1 MISKSKLLGLVF
13 LLTLGQWALAS
24 PPTFTYQGRIINSNG
39 LPLEN
44 SNVSFE
50 FIIANPAGTCV
61 LYREQKNG
69 LDMRNSK
76 GVFDTPIGTGA
87 KYFPTVSTVGLLDV
101 FSNSATL
108 DCEGGST
115 YTPVADDGRLL
126 RVQFYDGTAWRLITP
141 DNVIR
146 SVPYASFAKNATTAA
161 SATRLGSNVAA
172 DFVLKSAVPV
182 CAAGYVLTST
192 VTGTL
197 TCTADTGG
205 TSGAVNS
212 IAGSGAITVT
222 ESAPSSGVY
231 TVAATTGTTAGT
243 LAAGNDSR
251 FTDARTP
258 TGGASGDLTGSY
270 PAPTIANDS
279 VTSAKILDG
288 TIGLADLSAASGAGQ
303 TFRYSGT
310 AWTYSK
316 LLYTDLVNS
325 LNASPWPTVS
335 CSAGQFLTWVS
346 TSDSFACTA
355 LTSSMITTALTYT
368 PVNSSSVGN
377 GPNQIPQLDGTGK
390 LDASVIPSGASA
402 WTVSGSDVYR
412 ASGNVGVGTTT
423 PARPLHVMSS
433 GATSFILED
442 SSATTGN
449 RRRYMTSNAG
459 AFSMGLMNDDSSVAT
474 SHMRIDNAGNVGIGM
489 TATAKLDVAG
499 ATAIN
504 STSASS
510 LAVGP
515 TGATNPIFQVDS
527 SAASVVRGV
536 RIVGGTSG
544 NGATITVTGTNEPL
558 AISSNGNQ
566 GLTLSGGTSNGVY
579 IRTGTTTR
587 MTLLAT
593 NGYLGIGTA
602 SPSEMLEVNGSVKA
616 VSFISTSDRRLKKD
630 IEPAPGYSAIKQLE
644 GVQYNWISNGEHEMG
659 LIAQEVEK
667 VFPFAVATD
676 KVTGYKGVKYQ
687 ALISPLI
694 QAVKETHNMCEDNS
708 KNLQAQVDELKKD
721 RDAMKNEIAELKKL
735 VRELASEKN
744 K

>member
-1 MISKSKLLGLVF
+1 MMYKPTQIGIAF
-13 LLTLGQWALAS
+13 LLTLSQWALAS
-24 PPTFTYQGRIINSNG
+24 PPSFTYQGRIINSNG
-39 LPLEN
+39 VPLES

-101 FSNSATL
+101 FSNAGPL

-146 SVPYASFAKNATTAA
+146 SVPFASFAKSATSAATAA
-161 SATRLGSNVAA
+161 RLGTNVAA

-182 CAAGYVLTST
+182 CATGYVLTST
-192 VTGTL
+192 ALGTL

-205 TSGAVNS
+205 ASGVVNS
-212 IAGSGAITVT
+212 VVGSGAITST
-222 ESAPSSGVY
+222 ETAPNSGIY
-231 TVAATTGTTAGT
+231 TIAATTGTAAGT

-258 TGGASGDLTGSY
+258 TGGASGDLTGTY
-270 PAPTIANDS
+270 PAPTIANSS

-288 TIGLADLSAASGAGQ
+288 TIGLADLSGASGTGQ

-316 LLYTDLVNS
+316 LLYTDLVNNV
-325 LNASPWPTVS
+325 NASPWPITS

-355 LTSSMITTALTYT
+355 LTSSMITTALSYT
-368 PVNSSSVGN
+368 PVNSSNVGN
-377 GPNQIPQLDGTGK
+377 GANQIPQLDSSGK
-390 LDASVIPSGASA
+390 LDASVLPTGASA

-412 ASGNVGVGTTT
+412 SGG
-423 PARPLHVMSS
+423 R
-433 GATSFILED
+433 
-442 SSATTGN
+442 
-449 RRRYMTSNAG
+449 
-459 AFSMGLMNDDSSVAT
+459 
-474 SHMRIDNAGNVGIGM
+474 VGIGTSSPGTLLHLKQTSSTTGLRIEETGAGTVLADLFMDINANLVINRGNAQLKLRSGSAGLFSVQTDNLVRM
-489 TATAKLDVAG
+489 TVD
-499 ATAIN
+499 
-504 STSASS
+504 
-510 LAVGP
+510 P
-515 TGATNPIFQVDS
+515 TGKV
-527 SAASVVRGV
+527 
-536 RIVGGTSG
+536 
-544 NGATITVTGTNEPL
+544 
-558 AISSNGNQ
+558 
-566 GLTLSGGTSNGVY
+566 
-579 IRTGTTTR
+579 
-587 MTLLAT
+587 
-593 NGYLGIGTA
+593 GIGTTA
-602 SPSEMLEVNGSVKA
+602 PSEMLEVNGSVKA

-644 GVQYNWISNGEHEMG
+644 GVQYNWISNGQHEMG

-667 VFPFAVATD
+667 IFPFAVATD

-694 QAVKETHNMCEDNS
+694 QAVKETHLMCEDNT

-721 RDAMKNEIAELKKL
+721 REEMKNEIAELKKL